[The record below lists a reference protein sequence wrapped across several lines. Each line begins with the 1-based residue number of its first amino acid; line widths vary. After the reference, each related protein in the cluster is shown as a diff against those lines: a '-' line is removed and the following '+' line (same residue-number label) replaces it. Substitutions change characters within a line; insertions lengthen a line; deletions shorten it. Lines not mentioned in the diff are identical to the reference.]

1 MALTIT
7 LIVIAAVLVIAV
19 IYLIPTLVQIRRTS
33 LEAEKFFETIR
44 MQIVPLGHDLT
55 VISQQVNRLLQSI
68 HRQVDKA
75 EEAVTTVRDGAFRL
89 RDFQEE
95 VLRKVEEPLLEI
107 ATLFGAVGRGVG
119 TFVRMLRR

>member
-19 IYLIPTLVQIRRTS
+19 IYLIPTLVQIRRAS

-44 MQIVPLGHDLT
+44 MQIVPLGHDLA
-55 VISQQVNRLLQSI
+55 VISKQVNGVLQSI
-68 HRQVDKA
+68 HRQVEKA
-75 EEAVTTVRDGAFRL
+75 EETFTTIQDGAVRL
-89 RDFQEE
+89 RNFQEE

>member
-44 MQIVPLGHDLT
+44 MQIVPLGHDLA
-55 VISQQVNRLLQSI
+55 VISKQVNGVLQSI
-68 HRQVDKA
+68 HRQVEKA
-75 EEAVTTVRDGAFRL
+75 EETVTTIQDGALRL
-89 RDFQEE
+89 RNFQEE

-119 TFVRMLRR
+119 AFVRMLRR

>member
-1 MALTIT
+1 
-7 LIVIAAVLVIAV
+7 
-19 IYLIPTLVQIRRTS
+19 
-33 LEAEKFFETIR
+33 
-44 MQIVPLGHDLT
+44 
-55 VISQQVNRLLQSI
+55 
-68 HRQVDKA
+68 VDKA
-75 EEAVTTVRDGAFRL
+75 EEAVTTVRDGALRL

>member
-55 VISQQVNRLLQSI
+55 VISKQVNGVLQSI
-68 HRQVDKA
+68 HRQVEKA
-75 EEAVTTVRDGAFRL
+75 EETVTTIQDGAVRL
-89 RDFQEE
+89 RNFQEE

-119 TFVRMLRR
+119 AFVRMLHR

>member
-19 IYLIPTLVQIRRTS
+19 IYLIPTLVQIRRMS
-33 LEAEKFFETIR
+33 LEAEKFFETVR
-44 MQIVPLGHDLT
+44 TQIVPLGHDLA
-55 VISQQVNRLLQSI
+55 VISKQVNGLLQSI
-68 HRQVDKA
+68 HRQVEKA
-75 EEAVTTVRDGAFRL
+75 EETVTTIQDAAVRL

-119 TFVRMLRR
+119 AFVRMLRR